1 MSTNA
6 LRCKLTE
13 CDLNTGNVDDHNLYS
28 IIYYCV
34 GLISHFFFFKNV
46 LIKLLNLCSKAFNF
60 ILYNFWTKQMK
71 KSKNEIQCNIFTM
84 SISTDNFESKSK

>member
-6 LRCKLTE
+6 LRCKLTK
-13 CDLNTGNVDDHNLYS
+13 CDLNTGNFDDHNLYS

-46 LIKLLNLCSKAFNF
+46 LIKLLNLCSKYIIQLLDKTNV
-60 ILYNFWTKQMK
+60 
-71 KSKNEIQCNIFTM
+71 KSKNEIQPNIFTM
-84 SISTDNFESKSK
+84 SISTDNFESKNK